1 MKPYMQ
7 PYRYDS
13 YLGKQGCGLLVYEF
27 TSIMYVLV
35 SWQIDE
41 AIYKSVRTLSCNRT
55 NNQQTATCMHVYTNQ
70 SNGIIMW
77 DHGT

>member
-1 MKPYMQ
+1 MKSYMQ

-35 SWQIDE
+35 SWQITTAAAFFPE
-41 AIYKSVRTLSCNRT
+41 CLKHSGKSKKHS
-55 NNQQTATCMHVYTNQ
+55 
-70 SNGIIMW
+70 GKI
-77 DHGT
+77 